1 MQNWMNRAEGEL
13 KRIVGPQLLAEIF
26 GEGAG
31 FPTLKSV
38 IVPPPGHVFME
49 ADWKQAEMFAL
60 AALSGDRTM
69 MDALNTPGKDLHDLT
84 AITAFK
90 ISVVDANGVPV
101 PEDYLL
107 GLAAKDVEKYGTC
120 EGHEF
125 EAVQG
130 KLFYLNQRGKA
141 LSRKEFKSTLRV
153 SSKSLNFGIP
163 LTINDLRRL
172 VGCYHTAAELKLR
185 ELLWEA

>member
-1 MQNWMNRAEGEL
+1 MKRAEGEL
-13 KRIVGPQLLAEIF
+13 KRIVGPQLLEEIF

-125 EAVQG
+125 EAVQ
-130 KLFYLNQRGKA
+130 KTLFYVDQRGRT
-141 LSRKEFKSTLRV
+141 LSRKQMKETIRV
-153 SSKSLNFGIP
+153 SAKSLNFGIP

-172 VGCYHTAAELKLR
+172 VGC
-185 ELLWEA
+185 